1 MRLGWAGI
9 ALVMAC
15 TGSKDKDEDATD
27 RTVTDGD
34 GDTDADA
41 DGDAD
46 SDTDTDT
53 DADGNTDPTELG
65 LDCDADYSGS
75 TPAPGSAGQ
84 CFTQVIAC
92 GDLIYGTTVGGDATY
107 DADYWITRQMSSTLD
122 AGDLAGPERVY
133 LFEGLAAGEAVTFDV
148 VSCDDVWGTTMT
160 YGDVSGDMCDT
171 SDTFTTAQHFSGTGT
186 TSMQAERLNGTVSGD
201 YDLTVIVDT
210 LTVETS
216 YAISVTCGDH
226 Q

>member
-9 ALVMAC
+9 ALVVAC
-15 TGSKDKDEDATD
+15 TGSKDKDEDPTD
-27 RTVTDGD
+27 RTVTDD
-34 GDTDADA
+34 

-46 SDTDTDT
+46 TDTDVDTDADTDTDT
-53 DADGNTDPTELG
+53 DADTDPTELG
-65 LDCDADYSGS
+65 LDCSADYSGT
-75 TPAPGSAGQ
+75 TPGPGSAGQ

-92 GDLIYGTTVGGDATY
+92 GDVIYGTTEGGDAIY

-122 AGDLAGPERVY
+122 SGDLLGPERVY
-133 LFEGLAAGEAVTFDV
+133 LFEGLAPGQAVTFDV
-148 VSCDDVWGTTMT
+148 VSCDDLWGTTMT

-186 TSMQAERLNGTVSGD
+186 DSMQAERLNGTFGGD
-201 YDLTVIVDT
+201 YDLTVIIDT
-210 LTVETS
+210 MSVETS
-216 YAISVTCGDH
+216 YAISVTCGEH